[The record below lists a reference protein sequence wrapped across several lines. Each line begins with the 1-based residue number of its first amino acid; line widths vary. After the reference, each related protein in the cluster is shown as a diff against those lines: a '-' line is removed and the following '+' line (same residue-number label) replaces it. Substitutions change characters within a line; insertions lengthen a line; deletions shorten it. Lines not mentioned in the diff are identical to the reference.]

1 MLQLAPNTN
10 SNSLSSIVKTCV
22 ELKIAG
28 NGRVSL
34 LGELLR
40 SCSTN
45 NLSEHIVE
53 HTDMPSHL
61 VKTVSGQDVFEQTQ
75 PRVRLSV

>member
-1 MLQLAPNTN
+1 MFQLTPN
-10 SNSLSSIVKTCV
+10 NSLSSKVKTTCV
-22 ELKIAG
+22 EFNISG
-28 NGRVSL
+28 NWRVSL

-61 VKTVSGQDVFEQTQ
+61 VKTVSGHDVFEQTQ
-75 PRVRLSV
+75 PRVRPSV